1 MSSDARGF
9 ATAQIHAGQDRGAAH
24 GSRVIPIHLGSGFA
38 FDDFDQARDRFAGD
52 DDGYSYTRMGNP
64 TAAAVERKLAAL
76 ESGREALLVGSG
88 QAALTVAMLG
98 LLRAGDHL
106 LSSRHIYEG
115 SRGLFRENFA
125 GFGIRVDFVDDI
137 DDPDAWRRLI
147 RPETRALFAESIA
160 NPRNQVL
167 DVPAIAAVAH
177 EAGVPLVVDGT
188 FATPYLHRPL
198 EWGADL
204 VVHSTSKFLSGHG
217 AALGGAV
224 IEAGTFDWAAE
235 ADRWPH
241 LDTAR
246 HGDRAYLDFI
256 RNTVAGRLGPTISP
270 FNAFLLQQ
278 GIETLSLRVERHSAN
293 AATVAHW
300 LEQQPEVASVD
311 YAGLAS
317 SPSRAV
323 VERLYPRGA
332 GSVFA
337 FTVHGGQ
344 AAAAALIERL
354 ELFSHMSHL
363 GDVRSLILHPAT
375 TSHGRLSDGE
385 RAELGV
391 TAGMLRVSIGIEDVD
406 DLIRDLRRGLDAA
419 TRTVRAE
426 DAAPVAAVASGN
438 ARDEILPNAA
448 IARSRG

>member
-1 MSSDARGF
+1 MSSDTLGF

-24 GSRVIPIHLGSGFA
+24 GSRVIPIHLASGFA
-38 FDDFDQARDRFAGD
+38 FDDFDQARDRFSGD
-52 DDGYSYTRMGNP
+52 DVGFSYTRMGNP
-64 TAAAVERKLAAL
+64 TASAVERKLATL
-76 ESGREALLVGSG
+76 EGGREALLVGSG

-98 LLRAGDHL
+98 LLRAGDHFV
-106 LSSRHIYEG
+106 SARHIYEG

-125 GFGIRVDFVDDI
+125 GFGIQVDFVDDI
-137 DDPDAWRRLI
+137 DDADAWHRLV
-147 RPETRALFAESIA
+147 RPETRVFFAESIA

-177 EAGVPLVVDGT
+177 GAGVPLVVDNT

-198 EWGADL
+198 EWGADV

-224 IEAGTFDWAAE
+224 IDAGTFDFSTDPE
-235 ADRWPH
+235 RWQQ
-241 LDTAR
+241 LDHAR
-246 HGDRAYLDFI
+246 HGNRAYLTYI
-256 RNTVAGRLGPTISP
+256 RNTIAGRLGPTIAP

-278 GIETLSLRVERHSAN
+278 GIETLSLRVERHSSN
-293 AATVAHW
+293 ASAVACW
-300 LEQQPEVASVD
+300 LEEQPEVASVD

-323 VERLYPRGA
+323 AERLYPRGN

-337 FTVHGGQ
+337 FTVHGGER
-344 AAAAALIERL
+344 AAAALIERL

-375 TSHGRLSDGE
+375 TSHARLSEVE
-385 RAELGV
+385 RQQLGV
-391 TAGMLRVSIGIEDVD
+391 TPGMLRISIGIEDVA
-406 DLIRDLRRGLDAA
+406 DLIRDLRRGLDAVA
-419 TRTVRAE
+419 TVADCEPVRQ
-426 DAAPVAAVASGN
+426 P
-438 ARDEILPNAA
+438 ARRHA
-448 IARSRG
+448 IARG

>member
-1 MSSDARGF
+1 MSSDALGF

-24 GSRVIPIHLGSGFA
+24 GSRVIPIHLASGFA
-38 FDDFDQARDRFAGD
+38 FDDFDQARDRFSGE
-52 DDGYSYTRMGNP
+52 DDGFSYTRMGNP
-64 TAAAVERKLAAL
+64 TASAVERKLATL

-98 LLRAGDHL
+98 LLRAGDHFV
-106 LSSRHIYEG
+106 SARHIYEG

-125 GFGIRVDFVDDI
+125 GFGIQVDFVDDT
-137 DDPDAWRRLI
+137 DDPDAWHRLV
-147 RPETRALFAESIA
+147 RPETRVFFAESIA

-177 EAGVPLVVDGT
+177 EVGVPLVVDNT

-198 EWGADL
+198 EWGADV

-224 IEAGTFDWAAE
+224 IDAGTFDFSTDPE
-235 ADRWPH
+235 RWQQ
-241 LDTAR
+241 LDHVR
-246 HGDRAYLDFI
+246 HGNRAYFTYL
-256 RNTVAGRLGPTISP
+256 RNTIAGRLGPTIAP

-278 GIETLSLRVERHSAN
+278 GIETLSLRVERHCTN
-293 AATVAHW
+293 AAAVARW
-300 LEQQPEVASVD
+300 LEEQPEVASVD

-323 VERLYPRGA
+323 AERLYPRGN

-337 FTVHGGQ
+337 FTVHGGER
-344 AAAAALIERL
+344 AAAALIERL

-375 TSHGRLSDGE
+375 TSHARLIEVE
-385 RAELGV
+385 RQQLGV
-391 TAGMLRVSIGIEDVD
+391 TPGMLRISVGIEDVA

-419 TRTVRAE
+419 AR
-426 DAAPVAAVASGN
+426 VAASEPVRHSP
-438 ARDEILPNAA
+438 RRHA
-448 IARSRG
+448 IARG